1 MAVKVFSCL
10 AQGLEGKLVE
20 VEADILRGMSEF
32 SIVGLGDMAVQEA
45 KKRIRSAIKNSG
57 TVYPQQ
63 KKIINL
69 APANLKKQGPQF
81 DLPMAVAIIAAGRQL
96 NIQKLENTLL
106 IGELALDGS
115 VRPTNGIL
123 TVAFFAKRNGWK
135 RIIIPAYNFHEAALV
150 KGLEI
155 IPIVNLHEL
164 IEYVNNNIFPK
175 NDARN
180 KPDPRANQSVQPSY
194 SNLVDFA
201 DINGQQQGK
210 RTLEISAAGNH
221 NLIFYGPPG
230 VGKTLLAK
238 ALPGILPP
246 LGEEERYEV
255 MQIYSCAGLLKTE
268 HMYHFDRPF
277 RQIHH
282 SSSLVALIGGGS
294 NIHPG
299 EISLAHHGVMFLDEI
314 AEFPRPHLE
323 ALRQPL
329 EEKEIFISRSA
340 GTIRYPANFTLVAAM
355 NPCPCGF
362 FGDPEK
368 ACKCTNQQIMKY
380 HNRVSGPI
388 LDRFDLS
395 VIIPRQSLQV
405 FLETEKEDSAA
416 VRKRVGEALKKQ
428 QKRFHQNQTTS
439 NGRMKPSE
447 IKKNCPLKKEGQKW
461 LLEAGQKL
469 LFSARAYHSILRVSR
484 TIADLN
490 QHDQIEMD
498 DLSEALQYRP
508 RNP

>member
-57 TVYPQQ
+57 TIYPQQ

-69 APANLKKQGPQF
+69 APADLKKHGPQF
-81 DLPMAVAIIAAGRQL
+81 DLPMAVALIAASDQL
-96 NIQKLENTLL
+96 KIQNLENTLL

-123 TVAFFAKRNGWK
+123 TMAFFAKRNGWEK
-135 RIIIPAYNFHEAALV
+135 IIIPANNFREAAMV

-155 IPIVNLHEL
+155 IPIDNLREL
-164 IEYVNNNIFPK
+164 IEYVNNNIFP
-175 NDARN
+175 NNNARHKSDIDPN
-180 KPDPRANQSVQPSY
+180 KPVQPL
-194 SNLVDFA
+194 SNNFVDFS
-201 DINGQQQGK
+201 DIQGQQQGK
-210 RTLEISAAGNH
+210 RALEISAAGKH

-246 LGEEERYEV
+246 LGEEERFEV
-255 MQIYSCAGLLKTE
+255 MQIYSLAGLLKPE
-268 HMYHFDRPF
+268 HIYHFTRPF

-282 SSSLVALIGGGS
+282 SSSMVALIGGGS

-362 FGDPEK
+362 SGDPK
-368 ACKCTNQQIMKY
+368 RACQCTNQQILKY
-380 HNRVSGPI
+380 HKRISGPI

-395 VIIPRQSLQV
+395 IIIPRQELGV
-405 FLETEKEDSAA
+405 FLETEKENSAM
-416 VRKRVGEALKKQ
+416 VRKRINDVLKIQ
-428 QKRFHQNQTTS
+428 QQRFQHTATYS
-439 NGRMKPSE
+439 NGCMKPSE
-447 IKKNCPLKKEGQKW
+447 IKKNCPLTKENHQFM
-461 LLEAGQKL
+461 LEAGQKL
-469 LFSARAYHSILRVSR
+469 LLSARAYHGILRVSR

-490 QHDQIEMD
+490 KHDNIEME
-498 DLSEALQYRP
+498 DLAEALQYRP
-508 RNP
+508 QNL